1 MTEKQ
6 FSTPFLNDHETNC
19 DLLNYSSIA
28 ETIVKTILANKE
40 KPITIGVHG
49 DWGAGKSSILEMIET
64 AFKENEK
71 VVCLKFNGWS
81 FQGFEDAKISLLEGI
96 VTSLIEKRSL
106 WEKAK
111 TKIVDVFRSIDLL
124 KLAKRA
130 GGLALTYYSGFAGIG
145 LLEAAKNKITDFI
158 AKPEEHLT
166 KEKLGAVAAE
176 IGGLIKAPEETKR
189 VPQELRSFNKA
200 FGDLLEAADVDQLVV
215 LIDDLDR
222 CLPEVAIDTLE
233 AIRLFVNTKK
243 TAFVIGADEEMI
255 ENAVKK
261 HFDGFTDSEVGK
273 GWAKNYL
280 EKLIQIPFRIPNLGE
295 MEIKMYVS
303 LLLIGARVG
312 EKEPAFQSL
321 VSMAKG
327 KMRKPWEAKPLDQ
340 EEINKLLSEHANK
353 AQDSIVISE
362 QIGPLLARGTRG
374 NPRQIKRFINT
385 LVLRQAI
392 ADARG
397 FGNEIKLQVL
407 AKLML
412 AERLFQKSI
421 FERIAN
427 TASTDPHGNCE
438 TIAWLEKAVNEK
450 EEKKEEGKEES
461 PPDRKSEDLEKA
473 AIKEWLQEA
482 NVLTWARM
490 NPPLSGVDLRPYL
503 FITQT
508 KNAFSATLSLSPQ
521 LLTLVDQL
529 RGPTMMV
536 SAKTG
541 EVEALDQAS
550 GELVFDAIRSQII
563 QEDSFSDKPKGI
575 DGMILLV
582 KKKPTLQLK
591 FLTFLEGLPRHKLG
605 VWVIGGWTGVFSGEA
620 EKRFQA
626 IVELWGKEDRLKK
639 FIEAKKSVAKGGK

>member
-1 MTEKQ
+1 MTETH
-6 FSTPFLNDHETNC
+6 FSTPFLNDHETNY

-28 ETIVKTILANKE
+28 ETIVKTILENRE

-49 DWGAGKSSILEMIET
+49 DWGAGKSSILEMIEA
-64 AFKENEK
+64 AFKGNNK
-71 VVCLKFNGWS
+71 VLCLKFNGWS

-96 VTSLIEKRSL
+96 VTSLIEEKSL

-111 TKIVDVFRSIDLL
+111 TKILDVYRSIDVL
-124 KLAKRA
+124 KLAKQA
-130 GGLALTYYSGFAGIG
+130 GGLALTYYAGFPGVG
-145 LLEAAKNKITDFI
+145 LWEAAKNKISALI
-158 AKPEEHLT
+158 APDATLT
-166 KEKLGAVAAE
+166 KEKLGTVAAE
-176 IGGLIKAPEETKR
+176 IGSLTKAPEETKR
-189 VPQELRSFNKA
+189 ISQEMRDFSKA
-200 FGDLLEAADVDQLVV
+200 FGDLLEAAEIDQLVI

-233 AIRLFVNTKK
+233 AIRLFTKTKK

-255 ENAVKK
+255 ESAVKK
-261 HFDGFTDSEVGK
+261 HFEGFIDSDVGK

-295 MEIKMYVS
+295 MEIRMYVS
-303 LLLIGARVG
+303 LLLIGARIG
-312 EKEPAFQSL
+312 EKEQAFQKL
-321 VSMAKG
+321 VETAKERM
-327 KMRKPWEAKPLDQ
+327 KKPWEAKPLDQ
-340 EEINKLLSEHANK
+340 ETINKILNDQAVK

-397 FGNEIKLQVL
+397 FGGEIKLQIL

-421 FERIAN
+421 FDRIAN
-427 TASTDPHGNCE
+427 TASTDPRGICE

-450 EEKKEEGKEES
+450 EEKKEEEHTGPKT
-461 PPDRKSEDLEKA
+461 EDLENT

-482 NVLTWARM
+482 NVLTWARV
-490 NPPLSGVDLRPYL
+490 NPPLSDVDLRPYL

-508 KNAFSATLSLSPQ
+508 KSAFSATLSLSTQ

-529 RGPTMMV
+529 RGPSMMV
-536 SAKTG
+536 SAKTV
-541 EVEALDQAS
+541 EVDALDQAS
-550 GELVFDAIRSQII
+550 AELVFDAIRSQII
-563 QEDSFSDKPKGI
+563 QEDSFTEKPKGI

-582 KKKPTLQLK
+582 KKKPSLQLK
-591 FLTFLEGLPRHKLG
+591 FLTFLEGLPKQKLG
-605 VWVIGGWTGVFSGEA
+605 VWVVGGWTGVFAGEA
-620 EKRFQA
+620 EKRFQ
-626 IVELWGKEDRLKK
+626 VTYGLWGKEERLKK
-639 FIEAKKSVAKGGK
+639 FMEIKKNIGKGGR